1 VNNVVITKNPSI
13 KELSGSR
20 IEFYHPRPPASVVA
34 DVEASKYLMLAGA
47 KANRIVIPFSV
58 NVVGGAELDLDFKL
72 SEELAQVGVS
82 LTGAYWNG
90 EAVTAYLMPLDG
102 TDVRVDVRTP
112 LLIGTLV
119 QVVNY
124 RQVSDKIIGAKSLGT
139 SNGVMQLE
147 VKSDKKTRRKAKP
160 KQD

>member
-1 VNNVVITKNPSI
+1 MNNVVITKNPSI

-20 IEFYHPRPPASVVA
+20 IEFYHPPTPMSIQHI
-34 DVEASKYLMLAGA
+34 DLAGA
-47 KANRIVIPFSV
+47 KANRVVIPFSV

-102 TDVRVDVRTP
+102 TDVRVDIRTP

-124 RQVSDKIIGAKSLGT
+124 RQVSEKITGAKSLGVT
-139 SNGVMQLE
+139 NGVLNLQLA
-147 VKSDKKTRRKAKP
+147 SDKKTRRKAKP
-160 KQD
+160 KAD